1 MLDIQRIRED
11 TEAVRQGILNKNVR
25 IDFDVILKLDQL
37 RRDVI
42 GEGEVLKHERNV
54 VSKKVAMRKKNK
66 EDASDLI
73 DRTREIGQRIKAL
86 DDQQKE
92 TEAELEKLLMQIPNL
107 PHISTP
113 IGKDA
118 AENPVVREWGT
129 RYEPGF
135 SLKTHLELG
144 DSLDLFDFQRGTKIA
159 GPGFPLYTGKGA
171 RLERGLINFML
182 DFHIDK
188 HGYTEVLPPV
198 VSNQKAMTT
207 TGQLPKFEDDMY
219 KIPQDELYLIPTAE
233 VPVTNIHQGEI
244 IAEEALPIHYCAYSA
259 CFRREAGSYGKDTR
273 GFLRLHQFNKV
284 ELVKFTV
291 PDESYTELEKLRR
304 DAEEILEALGLEY
317 RVIELVTGDL
327 SFAASKCYDL
337 ELWAPGEDR
346 WLEVSSC
353 SNFED
358 FQARRGAIRY
368 KPEGGG
374 KVQLLHT
381 LNGSGVATPRL
392 LVALLETYQQADG
405 SVLLP
410 EILAPYMGSAGLLL
424 EVSSKK

>member
-1 MLDIQRIRED
+1 MLDIQIIRENP
-11 TEAVRQGILNKNVR
+11 ELVKQGIKNKNGQLD
-25 IDFDVILKLDQL
+25 IESILKFDQE

-42 GEGEVLKHERNV
+42 AEVEVLKHDRNV
-54 VSKKVAMRKKNK
+54 VSKEVAARKKSGG
-66 EDASDLI
+66 DASDLI
-73 DRTREIGQRIKAL
+73 EKTREIGQRIKNL
-86 DDQQKE
+86 DDQQRE
-92 TEAELEKLLMQIPNL
+92 VESALNELLLQVPNL
-107 PHISTP
+107 PHSTTP
-113 IGKDA
+113 VGADA
-118 AENPVVREWGT
+118 SENPVVKEWGE
-129 RYEPGF
+129 RFNPDF
-135 SLKTHLELG
+135 KLQTHLELG
-144 DSLDLFDFQRGTKIA
+144 DSLNLFDFPRGTKIA

-171 RLERGLINFML
+171 RLERALINFML

-188 HGYTEVLPPV
+188 HSYTEVLPPV
-198 VSNQKAMTT
+198 VSNGKSMTT

-219 KIPQDELYLIPTAE
+219 KIPQDDLYLIPTAE

-244 IAEEALPIHYCAYSA
+244 IPEEELPIRYCAYSS

-284 ELVKFTV
+284 ELVKFTH
-291 PDESYTELEKLRR
+291 PDASYTELEKLRR

-327 SFAASKCYDL
+327 SFSAAKCYDL
-337 ELWAPGEDR
+337 ELWAPGEAR

-368 KPEGGG
+368 KPQGGG

-392 LVALLETYQQADG
+392 LVALLETYQQEDG

-410 EILAPYMGSAGLLL
+410 EILAPYMGSAGLHLR
-424 EVSSKK
+424 

>member
-1 MLDIQRIRED
+1 VLDIQKIRED
-11 TEAVRQGILNKNVR
+11 IDTVRQGIQNKNVQ
-25 IDFDVILKLDQL
+25 IDFEAILKLDKE

-42 GEGEVLKHERNV
+42 AEVEILKHERNV
-54 VSKKVAMRKKNK
+54 VSKDVANRKKNK

-73 DRTREIGQRIKAL
+73 NKTREIGQRIKSL
-86 DDQQKE
+86 DDQQRE
-92 TEAELEKLLMQIPNL
+92 VEAQLNKLLLEVPNL
-107 PHISTP
+107 PHATTP
-113 IGKDA
+113 VGADA
-118 AENPVVREWGT
+118 SENPVIKEWGD
-129 RYEPGF
+129 RYEPDF
-135 SLKTHLELG
+135 KLLTHLELG
-144 DSLDLFDFQRGTKIA
+144 ESLGLFDFPRGTKIA
-159 GPGFPLYTGKGA
+159 GPGFPLYTGNGA
-171 RLERGLINFML
+171 KLERALINFML

-188 HGYTEVLPPV
+188 HAYTEVLPPV
-198 VSNQKAMTT
+198 VSNAKGMTT

-244 IAEEALPIHYCAYSA
+244 IPEENLPIHYCAYSS

-284 ELVKFTV
+284 ELVKFTH
-291 PDESYTELEKLRR
+291 PDKSYEELEKLRR
-304 DAEEILEALGLEY
+304 DAEDILEALGLEY

-327 SFAASKCYDL
+327 SFAAAKCYDI
-337 ELWAPGEDR
+337 ELWAPGEAR

-368 KPEGGG
+368 KPQGGG

-392 LVALLETYQQADG
+392 LVALLETYQQKDG

-410 EILAPYMGSAGLLL
+410 EILAPYMGSAGLHL
-424 EVSSKK
+424 K

>member
-1 MLDIQRIRED
+1 MLDIQTIRENP
-11 TEAVRQGILNKNVR
+11 ELVKRGIQNKNVQ
-25 IDFDVILKLDQL
+25 IDFDAILKLDQE

-42 GEGEVLKHERNV
+42 AEVEVLKHERNV
-54 VSKKVAMRKKNK
+54 VSKEVAIRKKNG

-73 DRTREIGQRIKAL
+73 NKTREIGQRIKSL
-86 DDQQKE
+86 DDHQRE
-92 TEAELEKLLMQIPNL
+92 VEAPLNELLLQVPNL
-107 PHISTP
+107 PHATTP
-113 IGKDA
+113 VGADA
-118 AENPVVREWGT
+118 SENPVVKEWGD
-129 RYEPGF
+129 RYQPDF
-135 SLKTHLELG
+135 KLLTHLELG
-144 DSLDLFDFQRGTKIA
+144 ESLHLFDFPRGTKIA

-171 RLERGLINFML
+171 RLERALINFML

-188 HGYTEVLPPV
+188 HTYTEVLPPV
-198 VSNQKAMTT
+198 VSNTRSMTT

-219 KIPQDELYLIPTAE
+219 KLPQDELYLIPTAE

-244 IAEEALPIHYCAYSA
+244 IPEENLPIRYCAYSS

-284 ELVKFTV
+284 ELVKFTH
-291 PDESYTELEKLRR
+291 PDTSYDELEKLRR
-304 DAEEILEALGLEY
+304 DAEDILEALGLEY

-327 SFAASKCYDL
+327 SFAAAKCYDL
-337 ELWAPGEDR
+337 ELWAPGEAR

-358 FQARRGAIRY
+358 FQARRGAIKF
-368 KPEGGG
+368 KPQSGG

-392 LVALLETYQQADG
+392 LVALLETYQQKDG

-410 EILAPYMGSAGLLL
+410 EILAPYMGSAGLHL
-424 EVSSKK
+424 S

>member
-1 MLDIQRIRED
+1 MLDIQQIREN
-11 TEAVRQGILNKNVR
+11 TESVRQGIKNKNVS
-25 IDFDVILKLDQL
+25 IDFDAILAIDQE

-42 GEGEVLKHERNV
+42 IEVEVLKHERNV
-54 VSKKVAMRKKNK
+54 ISKEVANRKKNQK
-66 EDASDLI
+66 DARDLI
-73 DRTREIGQRIKAL
+73 TKTREIGQRIKAL
-86 DDQQKE
+86 DEQQRD
-92 TEAELEKLLMQIPNL
+92 AESKLNELLLQVPNT
-107 PHISTP
+107 PHESTP
-113 IGKDA
+113 VGVDA
-118 AENPVVREWGT
+118 SENPVVKEWGRRFT
-129 RYEPGF
+129 PEF
-135 SLKTHLELG
+135 TLKTHLELG
-144 DSLDLFDFQRGTKIA
+144 ESLRLFDFPRGTKIA
-159 GPGFPLYTGKGA
+159 GPGFPLYTGQGA
-171 RLERGLINFML
+171 RLERALINFML

-188 HGYTEVLPPV
+188 HAYTEILPPV
-198 VSNQKAMTT
+198 VSNAKGMTT

-219 KIPQDELYLIPTAE
+219 KIPQDDLYLIPTAE

-244 IAEEALPIHYCAYSA
+244 LPEQDLPIRYCAYSS

-284 ELVKFTV
+284 ELVKFV
-291 PDESYTELEKLRR
+291 HPDSSYAELETLRR

-317 RVIELVTGDL
+317 RVIALVTGDL
-327 SFAASKCYDL
+327 SFAAAKCYDL
-337 ELWAPGEDR
+337 ELWAPGEAR

-358 FQARRGAIRY
+358 FQARRGGIRF

-392 LVALLETYQQADG
+392 LVALLETYQQEDG

-410 EILAPYMGSAGLLL
+410 EILAPYMGSAGLHL
-424 EVSSKK
+424 K

>member
-1 MLDIQRIRED
+1 MLDIQKIRENTD
-11 TEAVRQGILNKNVR
+11 LVKEGIKNKNVQ
-25 IDFDVILKLDQL
+25 IDFDAILKLDQN

-42 GEGEVLKHERNV
+42 VEVEVLKHDRNV
-54 VSKKVAMRKKNK
+54 VSKDVATRKKNK

-73 DRTREIGQRIKAL
+73 NRTREIGQRIKSL
-86 DDQQKE
+86 DDQQRKVE
-92 TEAELEKLLMQIPNL
+92 SNLNELMLQIPNL
-107 PHISTP
+107 PHHTTP
-113 IGKDA
+113 VGVDA
-118 AENPVVREWGT
+118 SENPVVKEWGE
-129 RYEPGF
+129 RYQPDF
-135 SLKTHLELG
+135 KLLTHLELG
-144 DSLDLFDFQRGTKIA
+144 DSLDLFDFPRGTKIA
-159 GPGFPLYTGKGA
+159 GPGFPLYIGA
-171 RLERGLINFML
+171 GAKLERALINFML

-198 VSNQKAMTT
+198 VSNAKSMTT

-244 IAEEALPIHYCAYSA
+244 IPEETLPICYCAYSA

-284 ELVKFTV
+284 ELVKFTY
-291 PDESYTELEKLRR
+291 PDESYVELEKLRR
-304 DAEEILEALGLEY
+304 DAEDILEALGLEY

-327 SFAASKCYDL
+327 SFSAAKCYDL
-337 ELWAPGEDR
+337 ELWAPGEGR

-353 SNFED
+353 SNYED
-358 FQARRGAIRY
+358 FQARRGGIRY
-368 KPEGGG
+368 KPEEGG

-410 EILAPYMGSAGLLL
+410 EILAPYMGSTGLHL
-424 EVSSKK
+424 K

>member
-1 MLDIQRIRED
+1 MLDIQIIRENTD
-11 TEAVRQGILNKNVR
+11 RVKQGVQNKNVE
-25 IDFDVILKLDQL
+25 IDFDKILRLDQE

-42 GEGEVLKHERNV
+42 AEVEVLKHDRNL
-54 VSKKVAMRKKNK
+54 VSKEVASRKKNK
-66 EDASDLI
+66 ADASELI
-73 DRTREIGQRIKAL
+73 HQTREIGQRIKGL
-86 DDQQKE
+86 DDQQRE
-92 TEAELEKLLMQIPNL
+92 VEAQLHELMLQIPNL
-107 PHISTP
+107 PHTSTP
-113 IGKDA
+113 VGVDA
-118 AENPVVREWGT
+118 SENPVVKEWGQ
-129 RYEPGF
+129 RYEPDF
-135 SLKTHLELG
+135 KLLTHLELG
-144 DSLDLFDFQRGTKIA
+144 ESLGLFDFPRGTKIA
-159 GPGFPLYTGKGA
+159 GPGFPLYTGQGA
-171 RLERGLINFML
+171 RLERALINFML

-188 HGYTEVLPPV
+188 HSYTEVLPPV
-198 VSNQKAMTT
+198 VSNAQSMTT

-219 KIPQDELYLIPTAE
+219 KMPQDDLYLIPTAE

-244 IAEEALPIHYCAYSA
+244 IPEENLPIRYCAYSS

-284 ELVKFTV
+284 ELVKFTL
-291 PDESYTELEKLRR
+291 PETSYEELEKLRR
-304 DAEEILEALGLEY
+304 DAEDILEALGLEY

-327 SFAASKCYDL
+327 SFAAAKCYDL
-337 ELWAPGEDR
+337 ELWAPGEAR

-368 KPEGGG
+368 KPQGGGG

-410 EILAPYMGSAGLLL
+410 EILAPYMGSAGLHL
-424 EVSSKK
+424 K

>member
-11 TEAVRQGILNKNVR
+11 IAGVRQGILNKNVE
-25 IDFDVILKLDQL
+25 IDFDIILKLDQD

-42 GEGEVLKHERNV
+42 AKVEVIKHDRNV
-54 VSKKVAMRKKNK
+54 VSKQVGERKKK
-66 EDASDLI
+66 QEDASDLI
-73 DRTREIGQRIKAL
+73 EKTREIGQTIKDL
-86 DDQQKE
+86 DDQQKD
-92 TEAELEKLLMQIPNL
+92 TEVKLNELLLQIPNL
-107 PHISTP
+107 PHASTP
-113 IGKDA
+113 VGVDA
-118 AENPVVREWGT
+118 SENPVVREWGE
-129 RYEPGF
+129 RF
-135 SLKTHLELG
+135 SPEFELKTHLELG
-144 DSLDLFDFQRGTKIA
+144 ESLQLFDFPRATRIA
-159 GPGFPLYTGKGA
+159 GPGFPLYIGAGA
-171 RLERGLINFML
+171 RLERALINFML

-198 VSNQKAMTT
+198 VSNKKTMTT

-219 KIPQDELYLIPTAE
+219 KIPQDKLYLIPTAE

-244 IAEEALPIHYCAYSA
+244 IPEEDLPIRYCAYSS

-284 ELVKFTV
+284 ELVKFSH
-291 PDESYTELEKLRR
+291 PSQSYAELENLRR
-304 DAEEILEALGLEY
+304 DAEAILEALGLEY

-327 SFAASKCYDL
+327 SFSATKCYDL
-337 ELWAPGEDR
+337 ELWAPGEGR

-368 KPEGGG
+368 KPINGD

-405 SVLLP
+405 SVKLP
-410 EILAPYMGSAGLLL
+410 EILAPYMGSAGLHL
-424 EVSSKK
+424 K

>member
-1 MLDIQRIRED
+1 MLDIQIIREQTD
-11 TEAVRQGILNKNVR
+11 LVKQGIQNKNVE
-25 IDFDVILKLDQL
+25 IDIDRILKLDQD

-42 GEGEVLKHERNV
+42 GEVEVLKHDRNV
-54 VSKKVAMRKKNK
+54 ISKEVAERKKNK

-73 DRTREIGQRIKAL
+73 TRTREIGQLIKSL
-86 DDQQKE
+86 DDQQR
-92 TEAELEKLLMQIPNL
+92 ELESELYELMLQIPNI
-107 PHISTP
+107 PHDSTP
-113 IGKDA
+113 VGKDA
-118 AENPVVREWGT
+118 SENPVVKEWGS
-129 RYEPGF
+129 RYQPEF
-135 SLKTHLELG
+135 QLLTHLELG
-144 DSLDLFDFQRGTKIA
+144 ESLGLFDFARGTKIA
-159 GPGFPLYTGKGA
+159 GPGFPLYTGRGA
-171 RLERGLINFML
+171 RLERALINFML
-182 DFHIDK
+182 DFHIDQ

-198 VSNQKAMTT
+198 LSNTQSMTT

-219 KIPQDELYLIPTAE
+219 RIPEDDLYLIPTAE

-244 IAEEALPIHYCAYSA
+244 LPESTLPIRYCAYSS

-284 ELVKFTV
+284 ELVKFTH
-291 PDESYTELEKLRR
+291 PDSSYDELEKLRR

-327 SFAASKCYDL
+327 SFSAAKCYDL
-337 ELWAPGEDR
+337 ELWAPGEGR

-358 FQARRGAIRY
+358 FQARRGSIKY

-405 SVLLP
+405 SVRLP
-410 EILAPYMGSAGLLL
+410 DILGPYMGSAGLHI
-424 EVSSKK
+424 K

>member
-1 MLDIQRIRED
+1 MLDIQKIREN
-11 TEAVRQGILNKNVR
+11 TESVRQGIQNKNMS
-25 IDFDVILKLDQL
+25 IDFDAILQLDQG

-42 GEGEVLKHERNV
+42 AEVEVLKHDRNV
-54 VSKKVAMRKKNK
+54 VSKDVAVRKKNK

-73 DRTREIGQRIKAL
+73 IKTRDIGQRIKTL
-86 DDQQKE
+86 DDKQRAI
-92 TEAELEKLLMQIPNL
+92 EADLNKLMLEIPNI
-107 PHISTP
+107 PHASTP

-118 AENPVVREWGT
+118 SENPVVKEWGS
-129 RYEPGF
+129 RFSPGF
-135 SLKTHLELG
+135 DLKTHLELG
-144 DSLDLFDFQRGTKIA
+144 ESLGLFDFPRGTKIA

-171 RLERGLINFML
+171 KLERALINFML
-182 DFHIDK
+182 DFHIDQ

-198 VSNQKAMTT
+198 VSNAKSMTT
-207 TGQLPKFEDDMY
+207 TSQLPKFEDDMY

-244 IAEEALPIHYCAYSA
+244 LAAQDLPIRYCAYSS

-284 ELVKFTV
+284 EMVKFTH
-291 PDESYTELEKLRR
+291 PDNSYAELEALRGN
-304 DAEEILEALGLEY
+304 AEAILEALGLEY
-317 RVIELVTGDL
+317 RTIELVTGDL
-327 SFAASKCYDL
+327 SFAAAKCYDL
-337 ELWAPGEDR
+337 ELWAPGEER

-358 FQARRGAIRY
+358 FQARRGAIRF

-392 LVALLETYQQADG
+392 LVALLETYQQEDG
-405 SVLLP
+405 SVMLP
-410 EILAPYMGSAGLLL
+410 EILAPYMGSAGLHLT
-424 EVSSKK
+424 

>member
-11 TEAVRQGILNKNVR
+11 IQSVRQGIQHKNVD
-25 IDFDVILKLDQL
+25 IDFDTILALDQE

-42 GEGEVLKHERNV
+42 ARVEVLKHDRNV
-54 VSKKVAMRKKNK
+54 VSKQVGERKKK
-66 EDASDLI
+66 QEDAADLI
-73 DRTREIGQRIKAL
+73 EKTREIGQTIKEL
-86 DDQQKE
+86 DEQQRDIEFKLHE
-92 TEAELEKLLMQIPNL
+92 RLLEIPNL
-107 PHISTP
+107 PHASTP
-113 IGKDA
+113 VGADA
-118 AENPVVREWGT
+118 SENPVVREWGK
-129 RYEPGF
+129 RFNPEF
-135 SLKTHLELG
+135 KLKTHQELG
-144 DSLDLFDFQRGTKIA
+144 EALKLFDFPRATRIA
-159 GPGFPLYTGKGA
+159 GPGFPLYTGAGA
-171 RLERGLINFML
+171 KLERALINFML

-198 VSNQKAMTT
+198 VSNKKTMTT

-244 IAEEALPIHYCAYSA
+244 IAEQDLPIRYCAYSS

-291 PDESYTELEKLRR
+291 PEDSYSELEKLRR

-327 SFAASKCYDL
+327 SFSAAKCYDL

-368 KPEGGG
+368 KPKGSN
-374 KVQLLHT
+374 KAQLLHT

-410 EILAPYMGSAGLLL
+410 EILAPYMGSAGLHL
-424 EVSSKK
+424 K

>member
-1 MLDIQRIRED
+1 MLDIQKIRED
-11 TEAVRQGILNKNVR
+11 VESVNQGIKNKNVE
-25 IDFDVILKLDQL
+25 IDFDSILALDQK

-42 GEGEVLKHERNV
+42 AEVEVLKHDRNV
-54 VSKKVAMRKKNK
+54 VSKEVGSRKKNK
-66 EDASDLI
+66 LDASDLI
-73 DRTREIGQRIKAL
+73 EKTRQIGQTIKDLDDRQREIEVSL
-86 DDQQKE
+86 SE
-92 TEAELEKLLMQIPNL
+92 LLMQIPNI
-107 PHISTP
+107 PHESVP
-113 IGKDA
+113 VGFDPS
-118 AENPVVREWGT
+118 ENPEVKAWGD
-129 RYEPGF
+129 RFNPDYE
-135 SLKTHLELG
+135 LKTHLELG
-144 DSLDLFDFQRGTKIA
+144 DSLDLFDFPRGTKIA

-171 RLERGLINFML
+171 RLERALINFML

-198 VSNQKAMTT
+198 LSNVKTMTT

-219 KIPQDELYLIPTAE
+219 KIPGDDLYLIPTAE

-244 IAEEALPIHYCAYSA
+244 IPEQGLPIQYCAYSA

-284 ELVKFTV
+284 ELVKFV
-291 PDESYTELEKLRR
+291 HPENSFSELEKLRR
-304 DAEEILEALGLEY
+304 DAEDILEALGLEY

-327 SFAASKCYDL
+327 SFAAAKCYDL
-337 ELWAPGEDR
+337 ELWAPGECR

-358 FQARRGAIRY
+358 FQARRGNIKY
-368 KPEGGG
+368 KPSDGG

-410 EILAPYMGSAGLLL
+410 EILAPYMGSVGLHL
-424 EVSSKK
+424 K